1 MTPAGAPIVYL
12 RDCSPWVK
20 PARVPVRK
28 SLRHRRIAVS
38 WANVADSDLP
48 VAVPQTGAPSLGLS
62 FPTVAVIAWSTPQ
75 IAIPARSV
83 LGLRFGTIDRVTMM
97 RIDVVTVPYR
107 YDERSD
113 GSGLGPEALVE
124 AGLLDRMTEMG
135 IDTCGPRVSTL
146 PDDERTAG
154 SIAINVGRLGAH
166 TAELVA
172 AARSEGA
179 GVLVLAGD
187 DTATV
192 GVVSGLQAA
201 HGAGA
206 RIGLVW
212 FDAHGDFNTP
222 ETSYSGILAGMPVAI
237 LAGLAGP
244 LWRGAAGLAAPM
256 PTDRIVISG
265 VRDLDEREAVLLQST
280 DVRVV
285 TAREATTGNAH
296 VQAIARLSE
305 VCDNLCLHVD
315 LDVLDPSL
323 VPSSITPEPG
333 GLSVGQAA
341 RLISIVLATGKVA
354 VVSLAGLNPGAGQL
368 GRLSTAS
375 AMSLIEAILPH
386 WTSTVTEAID
396 HADA

>member
-1 MTPAGAPIVYL
+1 
-12 RDCSPWVK
+12 
-20 PARVPVRK
+20 
-28 SLRHRRIAVS
+28 
-38 WANVADSDLP
+38 
-48 VAVPQTGAPSLGLS
+48 
-62 FPTVAVIAWSTPQ
+62 
-75 IAIPARSV
+75 
-83 LGLRFGTIDRVTMM
+83 MM

-113 GSGLGPEALVE
+113 GSGRGPEALVE
-124 AGLLDRMTEMG
+124 AGLFDKLAGLG
-135 IDTCGPRVSTL
+135 IDTRGPLISTL
-146 PDDERTAG
+146 PDDERAAG

-172 AARSEGA
+172 VSRSDGA
-179 GVLVLAGD
+179 GVLVIAGD

-192 GVVSGLQAA
+192 GVVSGLQRA

-212 FDAHGDFNTP
+212 LDAHGDFNTP

-265 VRDLDEREAVLLQST
+265 VRDLDEREATLLQST

-296 VQAIARLSE
+296 VHAVNRLAGT
-305 VCDNLCLHVD
+305 CDILCLHID

-323 VPSSITPEPG
+323 VPSSVTPEPG
-333 GLSVGQAA
+333 GLSVRQAA
-341 RLISIVLATGKVA
+341 NLISVVLETGKVA

-368 GRLSTAS
+368 GRRSTAS
-375 AMSLIEAILPH
+375 TMSLIEAILPH
-386 WTSTVTEAID
+386 WTTTGSGAA
-396 HADA
+396 ADADA